1 MRSFPI
7 AALVLCIST
16 SALADTPAHAR
27 RYSPD
32 DAIFAGMTGSAGAP
46 GPGTAI
52 NPRTG
57 QPELVWATYAPTGE
71 PGTAGTMGETGRY
84 FASDGPLPDGAMSLA
99 GYAPGY
105 YSDNDTTFFGT
116 SGFRR

>member
-1 MRSFPI
+1 MRSSAI
-7 AALVLCIST
+7 AALLLCIST
-16 SALADTPAHAR
+16 SALADAPAQAR

-32 DAIFAGMTGSAGAP
+32 DAIFASMTGSSGAP
-46 GPGTAI
+46 GLGTAI

-57 QPELVWATYAPTGE
+57 QTELVWATYAPSGE

-84 FASDGPLPDGAMSLA
+84 FASDGPLPDGAMPLA

-105 YSDNDTTFFGT
+105 YSDNDSTFFGI
-116 SGFRR
+116 SEFRR